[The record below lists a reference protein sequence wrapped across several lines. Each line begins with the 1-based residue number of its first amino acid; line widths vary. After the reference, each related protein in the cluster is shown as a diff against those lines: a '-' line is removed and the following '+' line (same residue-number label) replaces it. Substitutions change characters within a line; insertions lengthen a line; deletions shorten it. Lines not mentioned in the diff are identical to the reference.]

1 MTAVPQRP
9 QVVAFDVVETLFS
22 LEAVRTRLQRLG
34 LAPGALEHWFAG
46 FLRDAIALS
55 ASGAYT
61 PFRPVAAATLSVF
74 LSRHGVDPSEE
85 HVDSVLAGFGELD
98 AHDDVR
104 PALELLRD
112 EGVPAVAL
120 SNGAAE
126 STRRLLARSGLET
139 LVSRVFSID
148 EVGRWKPFPEPYLH
162 GADQLGLDP
171 GELAMVAVHAWDVH
185 GAKQAGLVTG
195 WADRLEGRWNPAM
208 ATPDVTGSSLV
219 EVVQGLLG

>member
-1 MTAVPQRP
+1 MPERP
-9 QVVAFDVVETLFS
+9 RAVAFDVVETLFA
-22 LEAVRTRLQRLG
+22 LEPVRTRLQGLG
-34 LAPGALEHWFAG
+34 LDAAALEHWFAG

-55 ASGAYT
+55 ASGTYT
-61 PFRPVAAATLSVF
+61 PFRPVAASTLAVF
-74 LSRHGVDPSEE
+74 LSRHGVEPSEE
-85 HVDSVLAGFGELD
+85 RVEGVLSGFRELD

-112 EGVPAVAL
+112 AGVPAVAL

-126 STRRLLARSGLET
+126 STRRLLIREGLEP
-139 LVSRVFSID
+139 LVIRVFSVD

-162 GADQLGLDP
+162 AAAQLGLSP

-195 WADRLEGRWNPAM
+195 WADRLEGRWNTAM
-208 ATPDVTGSSLV
+208 VTPDVTGHSLV
-219 EVVQGLLG
+219 EVVRGLLG